1 MITLYTSVVYWL
13 LFMITQYTS
22 VVYWLLFMITQYT
35 SVVYW
40 LLFMITQYTSVVYWF
55 VFKKRNQNVKDGINK
70 ISDNWG
76 TKITTNTKVIIY
88 SAIKEYSKSPK
99 FNTLKIREIKHITTT
114 KQLTTNTTETTWLDW
129 YPDATKRKKTRSPR
143 TVCVFFLCIGRYW
156 RTHET

>member
-1 MITLYTSVVYWL
+1 MFKNTTRMICVDALANWAIGSWL
-13 LFMITQYTS
+13 RPTEWSNLGGN
-22 VVYWLLFMITQYT
+22 
-35 SVVYW
+35 
-40 LLFMITQYTSVVYWF
+40 VVYWF

-70 ISDNWG
+70 ISVNWG

-88 SAIKEYSKSPK
+88 SAIKKYSKSPK

-129 YPDATKRKKTRSPR
+129 YPDAIKTKKTRSPT
-143 TVCVFFLCIGRYW
+143 TVCVFFLCVGGYW